1 MYEETIRQRI
11 VELRLKKNVSQRE
24 MSLSLG
30 QNDSYINRIENGLAL
45 PSMQVFLYICEYFNI
60 TPKEFFDDETADP
73 VQIREIVGNM
83 KRLNEQTLNALG
95 TLTKELADKR

>member
-45 PSMQVFLYICEYFNI
+45 PSMQVFLYICEYFDI
-60 TPKEFFDDETADP
+60 TPKEFFDNETADP

-83 KRLNEQTLNALG
+83 KKLNEQTLNALG

>member
-45 PSMQVFLYICEYFNI
+45 PSMQVFLYICEYFDI

-83 KRLNEQTLNALG
+83 KKLDEQTLNALG

>member
-45 PSMQVFLYICEYFNI
+45 PSMQVFLYICEYFDI

>member
-45 PSMQVFLYICEYFNI
+45 PSMQVFLYICEYFDI

-83 KRLNEQTLNALG
+83 KKLNEQTLNALG
-95 TLTKELADKR
+95 TLTKELADKS

>member
-45 PSMQVFLYICEYFNI
+45 PSMQVFLYICEYFDI
-60 TPKEFFDDETADP
+60 TPKEFFDNETADP
-73 VQIREIVGNM
+73 VQIREIIGNM
-83 KRLNEQTLNALG
+83 KKLNELTLNALG

>member
-45 PSMQVFLYICEYFNI
+45 PSMQVFLYICEYFDI

-83 KRLNEQTLNALG
+83 KKLNEQTLNALG

>member
-45 PSMQVFLYICEYFNI
+45 PSMQVFLYICEYFDI
-60 TPKEFFDDETADP
+60 TPKEFFDNETADP

-83 KRLNEQTLNALG
+83 KKLNEQTLNALG
-95 TLTKELADKR
+95 TLIKELADKR

>member
-45 PSMQVFLYICEYFNI
+45 PSMQVFLYICEYFDI
-60 TPKEFFDDETADP
+60 TPKEFFDDGVADP

-83 KRLNEQTLNALG
+83 KKLNEQTLNALG

>member
-1 MYEETIRQRI
+1 MYKETIRQRI

-45 PSMQVFLYICEYFNI
+45 PSMQVFLYICEYFDI
-60 TPKEFFDDETADP
+60 TPKEFFDNETADP
-73 VQIREIVGNM
+73 VQIREILGNM
-83 KRLNEQTLNALG
+83 KKLNEQTLNALG

>member
-45 PSMQVFLYICEYFNI
+45 PSMQVFLYICEYFDI
-60 TPKEFFDDETADP
+60 TPKEFFDNETADP
-73 VQIREIVGNM
+73 VQIREIIGNM
-83 KRLNEQTLNALG
+83 KKLNEQTLNALG